1 MNFSSNSKP
10 LSGLANLARMN
21 AASNNAASSLSSF
34 WVVIGLVVAFFVVIV
49 IYYRTIGYYL
59 EVGWKRIYDLIRG
72 REAVSVEIGGEGG
85 LNGALKPMEDPSITG
100 KTSMPDAS
108 DRPAG
113 MPGATDADGLAALSG
128 ALKGTGRKEVFNV
141 SRNIYKYSDAHAVC
155 AALGAELATYDQVK
169 EAYEG
174 GADWCNY
181 GWSKGQMALYP
192 TQQSTYEKLQ
202 KGSPEYRSACGKV
215 GVNGG
220 YFDNPDLAFGVNCF
234 GIKPPK
240 SAMDELLESQ
250 VALPPSPAEIE
261 FEKKVQKFRDQ
272 ISTMNVLPFHKGQWS
287 A

>member
-1 MNFSSNSKP
+1 MNFSSKP
-10 LSGLANLARMN
+10 LSGLANMVRMN
-21 AASNNAASSLSSF
+21 AANSNVSAAGGLSSF
-34 WVVIGLVVAFFVVIV
+34 WVVIGLIVAVFAVLV
-49 IYYRTIGYYL
+49 IYYKTVGYYL
-59 EVGWKRIYDLIRG
+59 DVGWRRIYDLIQG
-72 REAVSVEIGGEGG
+72 RESVSVEIGGEGG
-85 LNGALKPMEDPSITG
+85 LSGSLKPMEDPSITG
-100 KTSMPDAS
+100 KTTMPDAL

-113 MPGATDADGLAALSG
+113 MPGATEGGSLGSLSRALS
-128 ALKGTGRKEVFNV
+128 GRKEVFNV
-141 SRNIYKYSDAHAVC
+141 SRNIYKYSDAPAVC
-155 AALGAELATYDQVK
+155 AALGAELASYEQVK

-202 KGSPEYRSACGKV
+202 KGSPEYRNACGKV

-234 GIKPPK
+234 GLKPPK

-261 FEKKVQKFRDQ
+261 FDKKVQKFRDQ
-272 ISTMNVLPFHKGQWS
+272 IATMNVLPFHKGQWAS
-287 A
+287 

>member
-10 LSGLANLARMN
+10 LSGLANMVRMN
-21 AASNNAASSLSSF
+21 AANSGAATSLSSF
-34 WVVIGLVVAFFVVIV
+34 WVVIGLIVAVFIALV
-49 IYYRTIGYYL
+49 IYYKSIGYYL
-59 EVGWKRIYDLIRG
+59 DVGWRRIYDMIRG
-72 REAVSVEIGGEGG
+72 RESVSVEVGGDGG
-85 LNGALKPMEDPSITG
+85 ISGALKPMESA
-100 KTSMPDAS
+100 MPDAT

-113 MPGATDADGLAALSG
+113 MPGAAEGGSLGSLSRALASS
-128 ALKGTGRKEVFNV
+128 GRKEVFNV
-141 SRNIYKYSDAHAVC
+141 SRNIYKYSDAPAVC
-155 AALGAELATYDQVK
+155 AALGAELASYEQVK

-202 KGSPEYRSACGKV
+202 KGSPEYRTACGKV

-220 YFDNPDLAFGVNCF
+220 YFDNPELAFGVNCF
-234 GIKPPK
+234 GLKPPK

-250 VALPPSPAEIE
+250 VALPPSPTEIE

-272 ISTMNVLPFHKGQWS
+272 IATMNVLPFHKGQW
-287 A
+287 AA